1 MKHIQIFLLNHPKS
15 VYFEPVHILIEKC
28 LTKEVKKEKQRHR
41 VASQQM
47 NTHHIYFPL
56 KK

>member
-1 MKHIQIFLLNHPKS
+1 MKHIQIFLLNHSKS